1 MNQENSKEKLLMM
14 NEQLKEEIR
23 KHQETTRQLQEKQ
36 QFLTNI
42 MTNAPIVIWSI
53 DLEGKFTYTQYSGPG
68 SLPDSE
74 RIGKSALEIYKGTE
88 VENFI
93 RKVLKEEISS
103 DILQVNGIIYD
114 TRVSPL
120 FNTEGNKTGYMGVS
134 MDITDRIKTEK
145 ELEKFRLVL
154 DQAPGAVYIMDK
166 NWNFEYI
173 NPWFTRI
180 SGYKPEELLNKNIS
194 ETLYKNYDKIPA
206 SRSEISK
213 SLLEGKPWQG
223 ELHTI
228 NKDGSRYWANTIA
241 SPYKNQLGEI
251 DGYIII
257 QQDITEKKKI
267 ETELAEKENLY
278 RTLIEKSLDGVS
290 ISQDGKIIMAN
301 QAFCDMFGYT
311 IDEMLEKE
319 PSSLIAEKDRERV
332 LDLHYKRMRG
342 ELKTNSYLAS
352 MIHKNGNEIIVDIN
366 AATVIMSGRNAS
378 FVTMRDITEKN
389 RIQKALQESEIKYK
403 TLVDNS
409 QDGILIIRNNQVLFA
424 NNTICRM
431 LKTTSQQLSAF
442 PATDIVH
449 PDDRKKAQEMSALR
463 EKGESRTMLDNYRL
477 KVTTG
482 EYIETESFSTVID
495 YEGSPAS
502 FITIHDIT
510 EKNRMQEKIVKSEQ
524 KYRTLIDK
532 ATDGIIITQHGFLK
546 FVNEAFCKLTQYSE
560 NELIDK
566 PYRDF
571 VVSEDHNKMN
581 SYHSRRMKGED
592 FQVMYRSKIFKKD
605 GSILEVELNA
615 RTSEYNG
622 EPAAFI
628 IMRDITNRLRMEEAL
643 AKSEQ
648 KYRQLAEMLP
658 QTIYELD
665 LQGNITYLNQTG
677 FRKFGITKYDLGIS
691 AFSFIVPEE
700 HERMRIN
707 MMKSLKEGYSTP
719 GNSYTAISKNGK
731 KFPVMIFAS
740 PQYAGDKITG
750 TCGIILDMSEHEA
763 MEKALRESELKYREL
778 TELLPQTV
786 YELDAKGNIVYFNQT
801 GYKQFGLTTDDIG
814 KSSFQF
820 IHPSFHGQM
829 RENMKRT
836 LTHKV
841 NSYGNRYIAMRKNG
855 ETFPAMTFAAP
866 VVNENEVVG
875 IRGLILDIS
884 EHEAMENALRES
896 EKKYRELAEMLPQ
909 TVYEHDLNG
918 KLTYLN
924 QAGKKTFGIQSIES
938 GISAHDLVV
947 TEDIEKMVT
956 NMQKSYSEKTSSQGN
971 IYSAIRSNGEKFPVM
986 IFATPMFSEGKITGT
1001 RGIVIDMTE
1010 NVKMENALRESEKKY
1025 RTLIDKATDGI
1036 LITQDGVF
1044 RFVNPAFCEMMQYSE
1059 AELIEKPFIDVVDKN
1074 HHQEMIENH
1083 KRRMTGES
1091 FPAIYRA
1098 KLYRKDGKS
1107 IVVELNSRTTDY
1119 NGKPAS
1125 FVITRDITD
1134 RIQTEEELLKAK
1146 EELEQLNQN
1155 LENRVQESTLKLTE
1169 ANTQLIR
1176 LQKENLQ
1183 SQFEVLRQQVN
1194 PHFLFNSLN
1203 VLTSLI
1209 KLEPDLAEQFTE
1221 HLSKVYRY
1229 VLENKDNDLVSL
1241 QTELDFLDAYIFL
1254 LNIRFMDKIIV
1265 KVDISE
1271 KKREC
1276 LILPLALQLL
1286 IENAIKHNSMSKKNP
1301 LKIEIFIATDN
1312 VLHVENN
1319 LQERESHMISTG
1331 VGLRNIAHRYHL
1343 LDMPEPEFVKTETKF
1358 IARVPLKCQGEGTT
1372 CKPPA

>member
-1 MNQENSKEKLLMM
+1 MTENNMDINSELLKI
-14 NEQLKEEIR
+14 NEELKAEIAR
-23 KHQETTRQLQEKQ
+23 HRETTRLLTEKQ
-36 QFLTNI
+36 HFLSNI
-42 MTNAPIVIWSI
+42 LTNAPIVIWCI
-53 DLEGKFTYTQYSGPG
+53 DNEGIFTYSQYAGENA
-68 SLPDSE
+68 LPDSE

-88 VENFI
+88 VETFI
-93 RKVLKEEISS
+93 RKVINGEI
-103 DILQVNGIIYD
+103 QNGILSVRGVVYD

-120 FNTEGNKTGYMGVS
+120 FDANGDKTGYMGVS
-134 MDITDRIKTEK
+134 MDITDRVKTEK

-173 NPWFTRI
+173 NPWFTKM
-180 SGYKPEELLNKNIS
+180 SGYSAEELLNKNIGD
-194 ETLYKNYDKIPA
+194 TLYKGFKEIPA
-206 SRSEISK
+206 SRQEITK
-213 SLLEGKPWQG
+213 SLFEGKSWQG

-241 SPYKNQLGEI
+241 APFCDKNGDV
-251 DGYIII
+251 DGYIVI
-257 QQDITEKKKI
+257 QQDISDKKRI
-267 ETELAEKENLY
+267 ELELAEKENLY

-290 ISQDGKIIMAN
+290 ISQNGKIIMVN

-311 IDEMLEKE
+311 IDEMLTKE

-352 MIHKNGNEIIVDIN
+352 MIHKNGSEIIVDIN
-366 AATVIMSGRNAS
+366 ASTVLMNGLPAS
-378 FVTMRDITEKN
+378 FVTMRDVTEKN

-409 QDGILIIRNNQVLFA
+409 QDGIMIIRNNQILFA

-431 LKTTSQQLSAF
+431 LKTTPDQLTAF

-449 PDDRKKAQEMSALR
+449 PDDRTKAQKMSALR
-463 EKGESRTMLDNYRL
+463 AKGETGTMLDYYRL
-477 KVTTG
+477 KVVTG
-482 EYIETESFSTVID
+482 EYIETESFSTVVD
-495 YEGSPAS
+495 YEGLPAS
-502 FITIHDIT
+502 FITVHDIT
-510 EKNRMQEKIVKSEQ
+510 EKNRMQEKIAKSEE

-566 PYRDF
+566 PYLDF
-571 VVSEDHNKMN
+571 VVAEDHKKMN
-581 SYHSRRMKGED
+581 SYHSRRMTGED
-592 FQVMYRSKIFKKD
+592 FQVMYRSKIMKKD

-622 EPAAFI
+622 EPAAFV

-665 LQGNITYLNQTG
+665 MQGNITYLNQTG
-677 FRKFGITKYDLGIS
+677 FRKFGISTYDLGVP
-691 AFSFIVPEE
+691 AFSFIAPEE
-700 HERMRIN
+700 HERMKLN
-707 MMKSLKEGYSTP
+707 MMKSLTEGYSTP
-719 GNSYTAISKNGK
+719 GNKYTAITKNGE

-740 PQYAGDKITG
+740 PQYSGDKITG

-778 TELLPQTV
+778 TEMLPQTV
-786 YELDAKGNIVYFNQT
+786 YELDAQGNIIYFNQT
-801 GYKQFGLTTDDIG
+801 GFKQFGLDESDFG
-814 KSSFQF
+814 KSSFNF
-820 IHPSFHGQM
+820 IHPSQHEQM
-829 RENMKRT
+829 RENMRKT
-836 LTHKV
+836 ITEKS
-841 NSYGNRYIAMRKNG
+841 NSFGNKYTAVRKNG
-855 ETFPAMTFAAP
+855 ETFPAMTYAAP
-866 VVNENEVVG
+866 IISEDKVVG

-884 EHEAMENALRES
+884 EPEAMGKALRES
-896 EKKYRELAEMLPQ
+896 EKRYRELAEMLPQ
-909 TVYEHDLNG
+909 TVYEHDMDG

-924 QAGKKTFGIQSIES
+924 QAGKKTFGIES
-938 GISAHDLVV
+938 LETGVSARDLVV
-947 TEDIEKMVT
+947 AEDIERMLG
-956 NMQKSYSEKTSSQGN
+956 NMQKSSFGNSTSRGN
-971 IYSAIRSNGEKFPVM
+971 SYTAMRLNGEKFPVM
-986 IFATPMFSEGKITGT
+986 IFATPMISEEKVTGI

-1010 NVKMENALRESEKKY
+1010 YVSMEKALRESERKY

-1036 LITQDGVF
+1036 LITQSGLF
-1044 RFVNPAFCEMMQYSE
+1044 KFVNPAFCEMMQYTE
-1059 AELIEKPFIDVVDKN
+1059 KELINKPFIDVVDKE
-1074 HHQEMIENH
+1074 HHAEMLENH
-1083 KRRMTGES
+1083 KRRMTGET

-1098 KLYRKDGKS
+1098 KLYRKDGS
-1107 IVVELNSRTTDY
+1107 SLMVELNSRTTDFEG
-1119 NGKPAS
+1119 NPAS

-1134 RIQTEEELLKAK
+1134 RLQTEEELRKAK
-1146 EELEQLNQN
+1146 KELEHLNQN
-1155 LENRVQESTLKLTE
+1155 LEIRVQESTLKLTE

-1254 LNIRFMDKIIV
+1254 LNIRFMDKIVV
-1265 KVDISE
+1265 KVDIGE
-1271 KKREC
+1271 HKREYQ
-1276 LILPLALQLL
+1276 ILPLALQLL
-1286 IENAIKHNSMSKKNP
+1286 IENAIKHNAMSKRNP
-1301 LKIEIFIATDN
+1301 LKIDIFIDDEN

-1319 LQERESHMISTG
+1319 LQERESHMASTG

-1343 LDMPEPEFVKTETKF
+1343 LEMPEPEFVKTETKF
-1358 IARVPLKCQGEGTT
+1358 IARVPLKY
-1372 CKPPA
+1372 